1 MTGYDARKDPQH
13 IAGVYLNPGT
23 GPVDGTTAEHAE
35 ANMQAFVQEC
45 GADYYDVVGGENEG
59 RYSFEVGAGER
70 VFEVE
75 MPGLPLDEVRYV
87 GTEDQNI
94 WNYPRLYVDGSSWVW
109 CYGVSMARAI
119 ISGEDD
125 AA

>member
-94 WNYPRLYVDGSSWVW
+94 GAFVLLAAVALLT
-109 CYGVSMARAI
+109 MRA
-119 ISGEDD
+119 GR
-125 AA
+125 